1 MSLVDLEAQGYAV
14 VRGAV
19 PPEIVAQVLCETE
32 RMKKN
37 NAKIVSKNANA
48 QGYLYRVV
56 NLHLALNGM
65 RLAFASSTKALDIC
79 DSFFAPAQCFTRRFI
94 SSAARSSLFIVI
106 PHIFSR
112 TPRGNTWVFGWHLK
126 M

>member
-48 QGYLYRVV
+48 QG
-56 NLHLALNGM
+56 
-65 RLAFASSTKALDIC
+65 
-79 DSFFAPAQCFTRRFI
+79 
-94 SSAARSSLFIVI
+94 
-106 PHIFSR
+106 
-112 TPRGNTWVFGWHLK
+112 
-126 M
+126 